1 MKVTTHIYDDSFVYS
16 KNHKFLN
23 FFYKRTYIFLDN
35 IPFELI
41 SVYVNLPCQGL
52 HLYIHWLC
60 LCCFQ
65 VEVEAKL

>member
-1 MKVTTHIYDDSFVYS
+1 MKETTHIYDDSFVYS

-35 IPFELI
+35 IPFE
-41 SVYVNLPCQGL
+41 CQGL
-52 HLYIHWLC
+52 HLYIHWRC